1 MQNEYEL
8 SLSELLEPEDF
19 ELSEREQ
26 LALQGKISMSQ
37 GLFNGCISKCDFTTA
52 NELFIKYPEFAKHY
66 AYIRESLIKNNQN

>member
-8 SLSELLEPEDF
+8 SLSELLEPEDL

-26 LALQGKISMSQ
+26 LALQGKIQMTQ

-52 NELFIKYPEFAKHY
+52 NELFFKYPEFSKNY
-66 AYIRESLIKNNQN
+66 ANLREIEIKKNQN